1 MENRVD
7 EQAVAEFLGRTYNFS
22 EWRSTLEEREYFR
35 STVARAGE
43 PAPDFTLPALDGAEV
58 TLSSF
63 RGAPV
68 MIEFGSIT

>member
-1 MENRVD
+1 MEDKVD
-7 EQAVAEFLGRTYNFS
+7 ETAVAEFMGRPYNFS

-35 STVARAGE
+35 SSVARAGD
-43 PAPDFTLPALDGAEV
+43 PAPDFTLPALHGAEV

-63 RGAPV
+63 RGTPV

>member
-1 MENRVD
+1 MEDKVD
-7 EQAVAEFLGRTYNFS
+7 ETAAAEFVGRPYNFS

-35 STVARAGE
+35 STVARAGD
-43 PAPDFTLPALDGAEV
+43 PAPDFTLPALDGTEV

-63 RGAPV
+63 RGTPV

>member
-1 MENRVD
+1 MEGKVD
-7 EQAVAEFLGRTYNFS
+7 ETAAAEFLGRPYNFS

-43 PAPDFTLPALDGAEV
+43 PAPDFTLPALDGGEV

-63 RGAPV
+63 RGTPV

>member
-1 MENRVD
+1 MEDKVD
-7 EQAVAEFLGRTYNFS
+7 EMAAAEFMGRPYNFS
-22 EWRSTLEEREYFR
+22 EWRSTLEEREHFR
-35 STVARAGE
+35 SSVARAGD

-63 RGAPV
+63 RGTPV

>member
-1 MENRVD
+1 MSDQWGES
-7 EQAVAEFLGRTYNFS
+7 AAEFLGRSYNFS

-35 STVARAGE
+35 STVARAGD

-58 TLSSF
+58 TLASL
-63 RGAPV
+63 RGTPV

>member
-1 MENRVD
+1 MSDQGGESTG
-7 EQAVAEFLGRTYNFS
+7 AEFVGRPYNFS

-35 STVARAGE
+35 STVARAGD

-63 RGAPV
+63 RGTPV

>member
-1 MENRVD
+1 MEDKVG
-7 EQAVAEFLGRTYNFS
+7 EPVGAEFLGRPYNFS

-35 STVARAGE
+35 TTVARAGD

-63 RGAPV
+63 RGTPV